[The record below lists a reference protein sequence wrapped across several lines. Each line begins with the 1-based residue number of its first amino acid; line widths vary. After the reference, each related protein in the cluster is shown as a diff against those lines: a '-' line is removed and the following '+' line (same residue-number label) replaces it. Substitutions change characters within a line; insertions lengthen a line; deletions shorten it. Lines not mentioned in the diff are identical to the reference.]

1 MRKNLITSLAIFLG
15 ALLVG
20 AVLAYAAGETTGTNV
35 SCATATLPAHT
46 VGVDG
51 VGVNTI
57 AGTST
62 SNCHTETY
70 TIPTSTVTATPTT
83 SGSTTS
89 STSTSSLGACAASP
103 PGSTWTVGGHDY
115 TRAGWDTFTKDAA
128 VGSFA
133 QSGTG
138 ISSGDNLPAVYT
150 GDHGMGWT
158 EYPDGWGANGV
169 TPAYQPST
177 VQSVHDGVLDF
188 SLHNDL
194 GASISPM
201 PGGNRDQTYGAWSYC
216 EKVDP
221 ALLTS
226 PDFKQAPLLWPQ
238 SDANGPAAESD
249 FPEGN
254 YGAAPNAGQ
263 FSAFAHNSATTQD
276 AFQISSVIPGFDITQ
291 WHVYTQTWQPG
302 QRCYYADGT
311 QIGCSTSAVFSSPER
326 WQLQMQPLQG
336 QTGHGGAGHVY
347 VNWAWI
353 GAPASTS
360 STSSSTSTTSTTPT
374 TSTSSTTTTSTTSSA
389 PPPTGVQHVVLV
401 SMENQDYTNI
411 YPTQTFEKTF
421 ADQGGLATHYYGTG
435 HFSLDN
441 YITATS
447 GLTGVGNNDSCLSSS
462 ANNIFN
468 QLGAGNAVNLEESGA
483 ACRHEPA
490 GQYSDLGSGFQQSLP
505 STFDANTFNP
515 KFVWITP
522 TDGHNGHDNGPGGA
536 DSYLSGLIPKIEA
549 TPQYQNGSMAVII
562 WYDESNVN
570 DVQGN
575 TVPPDNHVYL
585 AVQRKG
591 VAASTDATTYTH
603 CSLLATLE
611 DVFGLGRLGC
621 AVGAPSMV
629 GHFGF

>member
-1 MRKNLITSLAIFLG
+1 
-15 ALLVG
+15 
-20 AVLAYAAGETTGTNV
+20 
-35 SCATATLPAHT
+35 
-46 VGVDG
+46 
-51 VGVNTI
+51 
-57 AGTST
+57 
-62 SNCHTETY
+62 
-70 TIPTSTVTATPTT
+70 
-83 SGSTTS
+83 
-89 STSTSSLGACAASP
+89 
-103 PGSTWTVGGHDY
+103 
-115 TRAGWDTFTKDAA
+115 
-128 VGSFA
+128 
-133 QSGTG
+133 
-138 ISSGDNLPAVYT
+138 
-150 GDHGMGWT
+150 
-158 EYPDGWGANGV
+158 
-169 TPAYQPST
+169 
-177 VQSVHDGVLDF
+177 
-188 SLHNDL
+188 
-194 GASISPM
+194 
-201 PGGNRDQTYGAWSYC
+201 
-216 EKVDP
+216 
-221 ALLTS
+221 
-226 PDFKQAPLLWPQ
+226 
-238 SDANGPAAESD
+238 
-249 FPEGN
+249 
-254 YGAAPNAGQ
+254 
-263 FSAFAHNSATTQD
+263 
-276 AFQISSVIPGFDITQ
+276 
-291 WHVYTQTWQPG
+291 
-302 QRCYYADGT
+302 
-311 QIGCSTSAVFSSPER
+311 
-326 WQLQMQPLQG
+326 
-336 QTGHGGAGHVY
+336 
-347 VNWAWI
+347 
-353 GAPASTS
+353 
-360 STSSSTSTTSTTPT
+360 
-374 TSTSSTTTTSTTSSA
+374 
-389 PPPTGVQHVVLV
+389 
-401 SMENQDYTNI
+401 MENQDYTNI